1 MAVAVLLT
9 SVALVAGDLRRVETM
24 QLAQSVASIDDLRPK
39 TPDQVAEALE
49 FSGIGVGMLLI
60 DAGRVVL
67 SEGSDAPTPPRM
79 PEPVYADV
87 LRNMVCDS
95 DAALVGTPVAQHVLL
110 NSTET
115 FLFTDYE
122 IAVTDWIHGRPPAP
136 VRPEPTTTISVSF
149 LGGQAIVGG
158 KTLTAVGAMPLEQGH
173 AYVLLVKRIPGSR
186 SWRSAGLSMDLV
198 GSSAVVREAKSRR
211 LPLEMRGAM
220 NAGSLTAAL
229 HAAAAR
235 CNGAGGVR

>member
-1 MAVAVLLT
+1 MAIAILLT

-39 TPDQVAEALE
+39 TPDQVAEALA
-49 FSGIGVGMLLI
+49 FAGVGTRTLLI
-60 DAGRVVL
+60 DAGRVEL
-67 SEGSDAPTPPRM
+67 PEASDPPM
-79 PEPVYADV
+79 PPGAPEPVSADV
-87 LRNMVCDS
+87 MRDMVCAS

-122 IAVTDWIHGRPPAP
+122 IAVTDWIHGRPPGP
-136 VRPEPTTTISVSF
+136 VRPEPTTISVSF

-173 AYVLLVKRIPGSR
+173 AYVLFLKRIPGSR
-186 SWRSAGLSMDLV
+186 SWRSAGPLSVDLV
-198 GSSAVVREAKSRR
+198 GSSAVVREARHRR
-211 LPLEMRGAM
+211 LPPEMRGAL

-235 CNGAGGVR
+235 CDVPGGVR